1 MGNLFH
7 YDHPL
12 WRWMGTITDLCFLTV
27 LWAVFSLPIVTIGAS
42 TTALYDVSLKLAG
55 NEECYLFRSF
65 WKSFK
70 ENFKQSTML
79 WLLMM
84 AFGLFLGGGLYR
96 SYHAEFE
103 GAAFVLSLYVIMTI
117 WYACMLLSVF
127 PLAARLDTGL
137 KNLLLMTFMMMFKN
151 LSWVLFMVVLG
162 CCIIALGIFVF
173 WPILLISAG
182 GIAFIYS
189 KLLESVIFPKYGWNL
204 PLFKD

>member
-1 MGNLFH
+1 MSNLFH

-12 WRWMGTITDLCFLTV
+12 WRWMGTITDLCFLSV
-27 LWAVFSLPIVTIGAS
+27 LWAVFSLPLVTMGAS
-42 TTALYDVSLKLAG
+42 STALYDVSFKLVR

-70 ENFKQSTML
+70 ENFKQSTIL
-79 WLLMM
+79 WIFMIL
-84 AFGLFLGGGLYR
+84 FCLFLGGGLYC

-103 GAAFVLSLYVIMTI
+103 GTAFVFSLYAIISI
-117 WYACMLLSVF
+117 WYACMLLAIF

-137 KNLLLMTFMMMFKN
+137 KDLFLMTFMVTFKN

-162 CCIIALGIFVF
+162 CCIIAFGIFVF
-173 WPILLISAG
+173 WPLLLISAG

-189 KLLESVIFPKYGWNL
+189 KVLESVIFPKYGWNL
-204 PLFKD
+204 PLFKN